1 MTDKHETT
9 TTSKG
14 YRDHPGYEIKIEAL
28 NARLRVMFAGEVVV
42 DTEEAFVLH
51 ESRHE
56 PVYYFKKSDL
66 RANILVPTDHKTHC
80 PFKGDACYW
89 SLKTEN
95 DVSENAVWGY
105 PEPLPEVSELAGL
118 VAFYTD
124 RMESWW
130 LNDKEIFV
138 A

>member
-1 MTDKHETT
+1 VTDKHDTT
-9 TTSKG
+9 TASKG
-14 YRDHPGYEIKIEAL
+14 YRDHPGYEIKIEPL
-28 NARLRVMFAGEVVV
+28 NARLRVMFAGEAII

-51 ESRHE
+51 ETRHE

-66 RANILVPTDHKTHC
+66 PDNVLVSTDHKTHC

-89 SLKTEN
+89 SLKIAN

-105 PEPLPEVSELAGL
+105 PEPLPEVPELVDL
-118 VAFYTD
+118 VAIYQD
-124 RMESWW
+124 RVESWW
-130 LNDKEIFV
+130 LNETEIYV

>member
-1 MTDKHETT
+1 VIDKSSSTT
-9 TTSKG
+9 ASKG
-14 YRDHPGYEIKIEAL
+14 YRDHPGYEVRIEAL
-28 NARLRVMFAGEVVV
+28 SARLRVMFAGEAIV
-42 DTEEAFVLH
+42 DTEEAYVLH

-66 RANILVPTDHKTHC
+66 RDDVLIPTDHKTHC

-89 SLKTEN
+89 SLKIAK

-105 PEPLPEVSELAGL
+105 PEPLPEVPELADL
-118 VAFYTD
+118 VAFYQD
-124 RMESWW
+124 RVESWW
-130 LNDKEIFV
+130 LDEKEIFV